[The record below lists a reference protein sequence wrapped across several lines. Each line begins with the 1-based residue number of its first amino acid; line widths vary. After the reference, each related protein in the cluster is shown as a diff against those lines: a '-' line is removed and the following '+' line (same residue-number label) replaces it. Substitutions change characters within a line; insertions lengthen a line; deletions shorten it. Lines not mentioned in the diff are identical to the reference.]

1 MFLNKGDT
9 IGIVSP
15 SAPITDELKEQ
26 FNNGLKVLENM
37 GFNILLSKNVFSNS
51 LGYSASINEKLEDLH
66 EMFKNKDV
74 KAIICSQGGQNSNT
88 ILPYLDYEL
97 IKNNPKIIFGI
108 SDATALLNAIYT
120 KTKIITYHQ
129 NDLIWGM
136 GIEANKDEMEDFKLR
151 LVDGQKGEIKHFT
164 DSWKCLRKGICEGT
178 LVGGNLST
186 LIKILNTEYCPD
198 FKDSILFL
206 EEFAEESPLDEVD
219 SKINILKQ
227 QGIFEQIKGLWI
239 GYYENDTKKFK
250 YEDVVMNNVKEY
262 KFPILKCNDFGHNCS
277 NVVIPIGARARL
289 IADKCKVE
297 LL

>member
-51 LGYSASINEKLEDLH
+51 LGYSASINEKIEDLH

-120 KTKIITYHQ
+120 KTRIITYHQ

-186 LIKILNTEYCPD
+186 LVKILNTEYCPD
-198 FKDSILFL
+198 FKNCILFL

-227 QGIFEQIKGLWI
+227 QGVFNQIKGLWI
-239 GYYENDTKKFK
+239 GYYEKDTEKAK

-277 NVVIPIGARARL
+277 NVVIPIGAKARL